1 MQLTLQTKLTGAAII
16 VAGMLVVGT
25 GVGVVGM
32 TFGTDAHERT
42 LTQTLPALEALWRL
56 RDTTWM
62 LSAHDL
68 DAGWQAVER
77 AAAVCRTLERSP
89 EEARAWAEVE
99 RLIQERRPA
108 TELRAALTK
117 VLELR
122 DEESHRENRAFVER
136 LWSIRV
142 FVVGAGALGVLLV
155 IAAGSIAARRI
166 SRSLGTAV
174 ISLADGTHAVAGA
187 TEALAGSSRSLAQ
200 GYSSQVGAI
209 ARTSSAMSQ
218 LTAMTHQNADSAQ
231 QARVLVDEVASKAG
245 GAEATMTQLVS
256 TMGEI
261 ASTGASIASITR
273 TIDDIAFQTNLLA
286 LNAAV
291 EAARAGDAGAG
302 FAVVANEVRALS
314 VRTAS
319 AAKDVTSLLEGSSQ
333 RIRAGAALVEETS
346 AQFKAVA
353 RSVDEVARLMRGIS
367 SASSEQSKGIDD
379 VGGAV
384 GEMDLVTQKNGDA
397 AATVATAVNDLEAQ
411 SNALESAV
419 DGIRSLVE
427 GRKAA

>member
-1 MQLTLQTKLTGAAII
+1 
-16 VAGMLVVGT
+16 
-25 GVGVVGM
+25 
-32 TFGTDAHERT
+32 
-42 LTQTLPALEALWRL
+42 
-56 RDTTWM
+56 
-62 LSAHDL
+62 
-68 DAGWQAVER
+68 
-77 AAAVCRTLERSP
+77 
-89 EEARAWAEVE
+89 
-99 RLIQERRPA
+99 
-108 TELRAALTK
+108 
-117 VLELR
+117 
-122 DEESHRENRAFVER
+122 
-136 LWSIRV
+136 
-142 FVVGAGALGVLLV
+142 
-155 IAAGSIAARRI
+155 
-166 SRSLGTAV
+166 
-174 ISLADGTHAVAGA
+174 
-187 TEALAGSSRSLAQ
+187 
-200 GYSSQVGAI
+200 
-209 ARTSSAMSQ
+209 MSQ

-319 AAKDVTSLLEGSSQ
+319 AAKDVTSLLDGSSQ